1 MATFVCT
8 RCGKCCMSLGRHIRI
23 ERSASPVQHYCRNAL
38 SGELTMVTIHP
49 DRRALFSER
58 PDEGWCPFLRREPGG
73 LFVCTIHEN
82 RPPVC
87 RDFRCRTMVITNPE
101 GMEVGHVAGKAS
113 LSTGDPV
120 LEALWNDLK
129 KRMPGTGPGWF
140 ENVRKE
146 LSAHGYDL
154 DLLT

>member
-1 MATFVCT
+1 
-8 RCGKCCMSLGRHIRI
+8 
-23 ERSASPVQHYCRNAL
+23 
-38 SGELTMVTIHP
+38 
-49 DRRALFSER
+49 
-58 PDEGWCPFLRREPGG
+58 
-73 LFVCTIHEN
+73 
-82 RPPVC
+82 
-87 RDFRCRTMVITNPE
+87 MVITNPE